1 MKNKISKLLIS
12 MGLLIIIGSLMLIS
26 YSKYVDGKALQS
38 FEEKIEK
45 KEVISKV
52 NPGDEI
58 GIIEIESVNLKN
70 VIVES
75 TDKSYLN
82 HHVCHFENT
91 AMPGQDGN
99 FALAGHSS
107 TYYYNQVFNEVHKV
121 KVGDKIKITTVDDEF
136 VYTITKTRVVESD
149 EIDVLDQDMKMSLK
163 KKIVAL
169 LSVATLTLM
178 VGCSSS
184 ESNEQEVTNSNEQEV
199 VVATSV
205 AVTEILDKLGVEV
218 SGVPTTS
225 YELPENT
232 KEATKV
238 GSPMNPDLEI
248 IKSLN
253 PTCVVS
259 VDTLGSDFEKQ
270 FTENNIPSIFVNLST
285 VDGLKETITTL
296 GEKFDKKDK
305 AKEIIKELDDKE
317 KELTLTN
324 KENKEKVLVLFGA
337 PGSVMVSTDSSY
349 VGNLVKI
356 AGGNNIFE
364 SDSSSFIQVNMEEII
379 KRNPDKILIM
389 THAVPEE
396 AKKTVEE
403 EFAKSTWQQLDAIKN
418 NKVYFLENG
427 YFGMSANLKAIE
439 ALDKLGDILYE

>member
-1 MKNKISKLLIS
+1 
-12 MGLLIIIGSLMLIS
+12 
-26 YSKYVDGKALQS
+26 
-38 FEEKIEK
+38 
-45 KEVISKV
+45 
-52 NPGDEI
+52 
-58 GIIEIESVNLKN
+58 
-70 VIVES
+70 
-75 TDKSYLN
+75 
-82 HHVCHFENT
+82 
-91 AMPGQDGN
+91 
-99 FALAGHSS
+99 
-107 TYYYNQVFNEVHKV
+107 
-121 KVGDKIKITTVDDEF
+121 
-136 VYTITKTRVVESD
+136 
-149 EIDVLDQDMKMSLK
+149 
-163 KKIVAL
+163 
-169 LSVATLTLM
+169 
-178 VGCSSS
+178 
-184 ESNEQEVTNSNEQEV
+184 
-199 VVATSV
+199 
-205 AVTEILDKLGVEV
+205 
-218 SGVPTTS
+218 
-225 YELPENT
+225 
-232 KEATKV
+232 
-238 GSPMNPDLEI
+238 MNPDLEI

-259 VDTLGSDFEKQ
+259 VDTLGADFEKQ